1 MAARYAIYYAPAPDS
16 PLWQVASRWL
26 GRDAASGELIAQ
38 PSFEALADL
47 DFASLTADP
56 RHYGFHATLKAP
68 FALAQAKSEAELIAD
83 AHEFAATRRAFSASI
98 RPRALGPFLAFQ
110 IEAPCP
116 AMNALEADCVRD
128 FDPFRAPL
136 TEHDLERRRRA
147 PLTAAQDAQLVE
159 WGYPYVFED
168 FRFHMT
174 LTGAIADEAARE
186 RVLGVAEDYFAG
198 VPSDHAF
205 GSISL
210 FRQPDRMSPFV
221 IIGRFAFGG

>member
-1 MAARYAIYYAPAPDS
+1 MSARYAVYYAPKTDS
-16 PLWQVASRWL
+16 LLWQRASQWL
-26 GRDAASGELIAQ
+26 GRDAASD
-38 PSFEALADL
+38 EALLQPRFAALTDL
-47 DFASLTADP
+47 DFDLLTADP

-68 FALAQAKSEAELIAD
+68 FALAEGRSEAELMAAAQD
-83 AHEFAATRRAFSASI
+83 FATAYAPFSATIS
-98 RPRALGPFLAFQ
+98 PRALGPFIAFQ
-110 IEAPCP
+110 LGGVCP
-116 AMNALEADCVRD
+116 EMNTLEADCVRH

-136 TEHDLERRRRA
+136 TEHDLARRRRA

-186 RVLGVAEDYFAG
+186 RVRGVAEDYFAG

-210 FRQPDRMSPFV
+210 FRQPDRTSPFV